1 MKEEISF
8 GKTIIFA
15 KNHNHAEEI
24 EKVFNSLYPHYK
36 GLFARVI
43 DNQVNY
49 ASSLIETFEDPK
61 KLPQISISVDMLD
74 TGIDVPE
81 ILNLVFF
88 KPVKSKVKFWQM
100 IGRGTR
106 LCDNLFGEGIH
117 KKEFYIFDCCSNF
130 EFFEENSKGI
140 EASSSEGLTE
150 KIFNAKLDLIV
161 ELQNLDY
168 QGIEEYS
175 EYRKQLVQ
183 EFLDAINELNEE
195 SFIVRGKKK
204 YIDKYKK
211 QENWNSISSIDKAEI
226 KENLTPIFIV
236 KDIDESAKRFDNL
249 IYSLQVR
256 KIKKKY
262 YNMQVS
268 SIVSLIEELKELGT
282 ISQIKEKSE
291 FIQMTS
297 KTEYWDRATFFDIE
311 NVRIELR
318 DLIKFIENPPRKIWT
333 VDIEDTVIVDEEQ
346 KNVNRDNFEDYKK
359 KVKKFLEG
367 NMDNIVIYK
376 IKHNQILTETEK
388 QDLERIMFEEL
399 GDNKDFVETF
409 GDSNVVQVVRNLVG
423 LDRETANKIFSKYIN
438 DNRLNSKQI
447 QFIKQLKEYLI
458 VNGIIS
464 LEKLKEQPF
473 STIGSVS
480 DIFKDNINT
489 FNEIKEDIEMINEN
503 TIKFA

>member
-1 MKEEISF
+1 MATNF

-36 GLFARVI
+36 GEFARVI

-49 ASSLIETFEDPK
+49 ASSLIEAFEDPK

-81 ILNLVFF
+81 IVNLVFF

-106 LCDNLFGEGIH
+106 LCNNLFGEGVH

-130 EFFEENSKGI
+130 EFFEENAKGI
-140 EASSSEGLTE
+140 EADSSEGLTE

-161 ELQNLDY
+161 ELQNIDY

-175 EYRKQLVQ
+175 EYRKELVQ
-183 EFLDAINELNEE
+183 EFIDAINELNEE

-204 YIDKYKK
+204 FIDKYKK
-211 QENWNSISSIDKAEI
+211 QENWNSISSIDKVEI

-256 KIKKKY
+256 KIKKQY

-268 SIVSLIEELKELGT
+268 SIISLMEDLKELGT
-282 ISQIKEKSE
+282 ISQIREKAE
-291 FIQMTS
+291 LIQMTS
-297 KTEYWDRATFFDIE
+297 KTEYWDKATFFDIE
-311 NVRIELR
+311 NVRTELR
-318 DLIKFIENPPRKIWT
+318 DLIKFIENPPKKIWT
-333 VDIEDTVIVDEEQ
+333 VDIEDTAIVDEKQ
-346 KNVNRDNFEDYKK
+346 KNVNRDNFENYKK

-376 IKHNQILTETEK
+376 IKHNQILTEAEK

-399 GDNKDFVETF
+399 GNNKDFVETF

-423 LDRETANKIFSKYIN
+423 LDRETANQIFSKYIN

-458 VNGIIS
+458 VNGVIS

-473 STIGSVS
+473 STIGSIS